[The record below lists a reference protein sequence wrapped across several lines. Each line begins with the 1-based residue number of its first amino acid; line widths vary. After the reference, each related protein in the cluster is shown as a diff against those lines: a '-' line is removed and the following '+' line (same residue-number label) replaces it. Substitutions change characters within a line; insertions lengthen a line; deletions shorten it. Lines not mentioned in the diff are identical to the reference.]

1 MNMTMQILDAGQQVL
16 AAVPDPSKGGGNPP
30 GWDKLLEILHWVF
43 LAVTMAAVAGF
54 LIVGGRMAVAYRR
67 GDGAEHAGGLG
78 VVCVA
83 CIIIGSA
90 SGLVSTL
97 TA

>member
-1 MNMTMQILDAGQQVL
+1 MTMTMQVLDAGQQIL

-30 GWDKLLEILHWVF
+30 GWDKLLMVLHWVF
-43 LAVTMAAVAGF
+43 LGVTVLCVAGF
-54 LIVGGRMAVAYRR
+54 LVVGGRMAIAYRR
-67 GDGAEHAGGLG
+67 GEGSEHAGGLG
-78 VVCVA
+78 AVCVA
-83 CIIIGSA
+83 CVIVGAA

>member
-1 MNMTMQILDAGQQVL
+1 MTMTMQVLDAGQQIL

-30 GWDKLLEILHWVF
+30 GWNKLLMVLHWVF
-43 LAVTMAAVAGF
+43 LGVTIMAVAGF
-54 LIVGGRMAVAYRR
+54 LIVGGRMALAWRR
-67 GDGAEHAGGLG
+67 GEGAEHASGLG
-78 VVCVA
+78 VACIA